1 MSKKLEE
8 YIREHRKSF
17 DVDGPSGQLWSRI
30 ENELDREKLK
40 KPLRVPLWLGI
51 AASLTII
58 LTAIF
63 IYTFH
68 DQEQKPTFAGLNPT
82 LAKKEMQFASLI
94 EEKKDSLQIYA
105 KANPKLYQQFS
116 ADLDQLSADY
126 DQLKRQLKRS
136 PNPRAVAG
144 AMVKNL
150 KLQLQVIS
158 QQLMII
164 NEVNEYNNT
173 NKENSI

>member
-17 DVDGPSGQLWSRI
+17 DADGPSDQLWSRI
-30 ENELDREKLK
+30 VNELDREKLK
-40 KPLRVPLWLGI
+40 KPWRVPLWLGI
-51 AASLTII
+51 AASLTVI

-63 IYTFH
+63 IYTYR
-68 DQEQKPTFAGLNPT
+68 DQQHKPALAGLNPT
-82 LAKKEMQFASLI
+82 LARKEMQFASLI

-105 KANPKLYQQFS
+105 KANPKLYRQFS

-126 DQLKRQLKRS
+126 DQLKNELKTS

-150 KLQLQVIS
+150 KLQLQVIT

-164 NEVNEYNNT
+164 NEVNEYSNT